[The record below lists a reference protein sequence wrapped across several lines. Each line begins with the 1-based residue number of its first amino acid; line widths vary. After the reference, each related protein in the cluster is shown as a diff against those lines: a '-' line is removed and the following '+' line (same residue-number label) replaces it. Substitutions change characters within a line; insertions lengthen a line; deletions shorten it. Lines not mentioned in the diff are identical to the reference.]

1 MNSVKLSGRLTADP
15 ELKHTADNIPVCTF
29 LLAVDRP
36 TKHRRKGKDDTP
48 QRQEADFP
56 TCVAWRKD
64 AEFVANYLTKGRKI
78 IVEGAV
84 RTRNYDD
91 ADGKTRKVTEIQVE
105 SIEFADS
112 KPQGGTANE

>member
-15 ELKHTADNIPVCTF
+15 ELKHTPDNIPVCTF

-36 TKHRRKGKDDTP
+36 TKHRQKKDDVP

-64 AEFVANYLTKGRKI
+64 AEFAAKYLTKGRKI

-112 KPQGGTANE
+112 KPQQGGPNEQ

>member
-15 ELKHTADNIPVCTF
+15 ELKHTPENIPVCTF

-36 TKHRRKGKDDTP
+36 TKHRRKDSDAPPK
-48 QRQEADFP
+48 QEADFP

-64 AEFVANYLTKGRKI
+64 AEFITRYLTKGRKI
-78 IVEGAV
+78 IVEGEI

-91 ADGKTRKVTEIQVE
+91 ADGKTRKVTEVQVE
-105 SIEFADS
+105 KIEFADS
-112 KPQGGTANE
+112 KPQGGTSNE